1 MLLINWTWRCAE
13 AGVLAKAETSAIAA
27 RAKSVLRIVVRV
39 MATSSQRALR
49 TLSSFFTI
57 ILLNCLLVL
66 GSGEPFAVSPFGKDG
81 PPSNKIASSPL

>member
-1 MLLINWTWRCAE
+1 M
-13 AGVLAKAETSAIAA
+13 
-27 RAKSVLRIVVRV
+27 LRIVVRV

-66 GSGEPFAVSPFGKDG
+66 GSGEPFAVSPFGC
-81 PPSNKIASSPL
+81 